1 MSQVIQPAKIIF
13 SKLAIQIKVALWKF
27 KYVSADMIKH

>member
-1 MSQVIQPAKIIF
+1 MSRIKHPAKIIF
-13 SKLAIQIKVALWKF
+13 SKLAIQIKVLLWKF